1 MNARP
6 DGDPSR
12 SSVLA
17 GHYMNSLLTSTVWNS
32 SSEANGHVIV
42 VTGAHS
48 TIELDQEGKTPRERP
63 TVGQFM
69 GLLTESSI
77 IIGLISQVG
86 KPTAT
91 KEEQA
96 THTTAQLD
104 LVGEIRID
112 ATGTARFRRGITEYP
127 HIGDRALL
135 LDERGLRLIYDT
147 VSAARGRIGDL
158 QQNSAIGVYIDIDM
172 LLNRHFAL
180 LGATGVGKSSGL
192 TNILQKVLEVR
203 PDVRIFL
210 IDPHNEYTHC
220 FGDKAHV
227 LNPRNLRLPFWLFNF
242 EEMIDV
248 LFGDRRGIVEEV
260 EILSEVIPLAKA
272 AYQQH
277 RVGLGQSIIA
287 KRRNPV
293 DSGFT
298 ADTPVPYRIEDLVT
312 LLDERMGKLENHA
325 LCGIYFRLISR
336 IQTFRNHPRLSFMF
350 EQANIGGDTMAGLL
364 SNLFRLPPDG
374 KPMTVMQLAGF
385 PAEVV
390 DAVVSVLG
398 RMAFDFGMWSDG
410 ISPLLFVCEEAHN
423 YAPADKTIG
432 FGPTRRA
439 LARIAKEG
447 RKCGVYLGLVTQRPA
462 EIDTTI
468 ISQCSTL
475 FCMRLSNEA
484 DQNMIRSS
492 VSDAAANLLS
502 FLPALGTRE
511 VFAFGPGVAMPTRL
525 RFSELSREFLP
536 NCEAADD
543 ADANR
548 SVSVDSDVITSVIK
562 RWRSSTMS
570 RRPENDRNSA
580 ALQPAS

>member
-69 GLLTESSI
+69 GLLTESSV

-86 KPTAT
+86 KQTAT

-96 THTTAQLD
+96 THTPAQLD

-210 IDPHNEYTHC
+210 IDPHNEYTRC
-220 FGDKAHV
+220 FGDKAQV

-242 EEMIDV
+242 EETIDV
-248 LFGDRRGIVEEV
+248 LFGDRRGIVEEI

-277 RVGLGQSIIA
+277 RAGFEQSIA

-298 ADTPVPYRIEDLVT
+298 ADTP
-312 LLDERMGKLENHA
+312 
-325 LCGIYFRLISR
+325 
-336 IQTFRNHPRLSFMF
+336 
-350 EQANIGGDTMAGLL
+350 
-364 SNLFRLPPDG
+364 
-374 KPMTVMQLAGF
+374 
-385 PAEVV
+385 
-390 DAVVSVLG
+390 
-398 RMAFDFGMWSDG
+398 
-410 ISPLLFVCEEAHN
+410 
-423 YAPADKTIG
+423 
-432 FGPTRRA
+432 
-439 LARIAKEG
+439 
-447 RKCGVYLGLVTQRPA
+447 
-462 EIDTTI
+462 
-468 ISQCSTL
+468 
-475 FCMRLSNEA
+475 
-484 DQNMIRSS
+484 
-492 VSDAAANLLS
+492 
-502 FLPALGTRE
+502 
-511 VFAFGPGVAMPTRL
+511 
-525 RFSELSREFLP
+525 
-536 NCEAADD
+536 
-543 ADANR
+543 
-548 SVSVDSDVITSVIK
+548 
-562 RWRSSTMS
+562 
-570 RRPENDRNSA
+570 
-580 ALQPAS
+580 

>member
-468 ISQCSTL
+468 FSQCSTL